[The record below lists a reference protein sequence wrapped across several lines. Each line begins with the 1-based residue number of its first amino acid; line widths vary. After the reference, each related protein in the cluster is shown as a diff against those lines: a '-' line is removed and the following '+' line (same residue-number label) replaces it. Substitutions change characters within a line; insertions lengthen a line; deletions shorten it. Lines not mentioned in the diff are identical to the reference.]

1 MASLR
6 LTTAV
11 QLLLLVAIF
20 ASLPAEP
27 RAETPRRELKILQD
41 LVGRYALTTTGT
53 NVTSL
58 VLTLNISNPLR
69 SKKPTDYVISFA
81 ATLEMADNALTV
93 TDPPTFFMVFSNGHL
108 YYLNSGTNW
117 TLNQEF
123 VQKCTPNP
131 DYIAPPSS
139 AAPEATDGSSTDGSG
154 DTGTEGTTDV
164 PAEICVDVLV
174 KTTHILEPSVFTGR
188 RSYFSKKDYMWTD
201 WNMLGCP
208 DMYFR
213 FGIPV
218 RGRVSGLLGK
228 IA

>member
-27 RAETPRRELKILQD
+27 RAETPRRELKILKD
-41 LVGRYALTTTGT
+41 LVGQYALTTTGT

-58 VLTLNISNPLR
+58 VLSLNVSNPLR
-69 SKKPTDYVISFA
+69 SKKPSDYVLSFQ

-93 TDPPTFFMVFSNGHL
+93 TDPPKFFMVFSNGHL

-117 TLNQEF
+117 TLKQEY
-123 VQKCTPNP
+123 VPTCTPNP
-131 DYIAPPSS
+131 DYVAPPSS
-139 AAPEATDGSSTDGSG
+139 GAPEATDGSGE
-154 DTGTEGTTDV
+154 TGTEDTTDV
-164 PAEICVDVLV
+164 PAEICVDTLV
-174 KTTHILEPSVFTGR
+174 KTTHILEPSIFTGR

-218 RGRVSGLLGK
+218 RGRVSGLLAK

>member
-20 ASLPAEP
+20 ASLPVEP
-27 RAETPRRELKILQD
+27 RAETPRRELKILKD
-41 LVGRYALTTTGT
+41 LVGRYALNTTGT
-53 NVTSL
+53 NVTRVLLSL
-58 VLTLNISNPLR
+58 NVSNPLR
-69 SKKPTDYVISFA
+69 SKKPSDYIISFEA
-81 ATLEMADNALTV
+81 SIEMTDNALTV

-108 YYLNSGTNW
+108 YYLNSGTTW
-117 TLNQEF
+117 TLNQEY
-123 VQKCTPNP
+123 VQTCTPNP
-131 DYIAPPSS
+131 DYVAPGSIG
-139 AAPEATDGSSTDGSG
+139 APEATDGTSTDGTG
-154 DTGTEGTTDV
+154 GTGTDGTTDV
-164 PAEICVDVLV
+164 PAEICVDTLV

-218 RGRVSGLLGK
+218 RGRVSGLLAK